1 MSIVVESDD
10 AVFISS
16 LARLVDDGIVTL
28 LQIGLVSTSRPIS
41 SLSGLLVA
49 TLKLTT
55 PIETV
60 NTGPSRISN

>member
-16 LARLVDDGIVTL
+16 LARLVDAIVTL

-49 TLKLTT
+49 TLKLITL
-55 PIETV
+55 IETA
-60 NTGPSRISN
+60 NIGPLEISN